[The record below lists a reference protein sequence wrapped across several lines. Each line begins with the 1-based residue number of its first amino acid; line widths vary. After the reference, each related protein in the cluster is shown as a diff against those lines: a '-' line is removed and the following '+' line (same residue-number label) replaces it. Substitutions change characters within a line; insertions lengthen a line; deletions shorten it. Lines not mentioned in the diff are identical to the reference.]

1 LLDDRD
7 RLSLLLVDAFEE
19 DAHLIRGLLSQ
30 GETGMPSAEVVMTA
44 DVEDGRRLASDPRFD
59 LVIVDSQ
66 IGEADGLELV
76 RQLRGARLETP
87 ILVLTGIGGEQ
98 TAVEALRAGATDYLS
113 KAGLKGS
120 ALRRSV
126 RYALDLARQGR
137 LRREAEGALKLRE
150 EQLLETQRLETV
162 ATLSGG
168 VAHEFNNLLN
178 IVIGYADMLRRKLP
192 EGDPLHRN
200 VDHILQASEKAAS
213 LTRQLLAFS
222 RNQVLQPSVL
232 DAAELLKSMEPVIR
246 SVVGRRV
253 DVVVQADAGGGRI
266 KADRSQMEHSLLSL
280 ALNAKDAMPEGGRLT
295 LALRDASADEL
306 AELHDPAAGAAAYVA
321 LSLVDN
327 GTGMSPEVQ
336 ARALEPFFT
345 TKGRANA
352 RGLGLSTVYG
362 IVRQS
367 GGQLK
372 LESQPGA
379 GTRVTLF
386 LPRLDRAGDAPG
398 ATPAPA
404 RCGGE
409 RILLVDDDAAM
420 RELLSESLRGE
431 GYSVE
436 VAASGSEALRA
447 AEAAVPPFDLLLT
460 DVMMPGMSGT
470 ELAARLRARRP
481 QARVVYMS
489 GATQE
494 ALRQR
499 DEAIDAP
506 FLWKPFSTEELT
518 HTVRRALDAR

>member
-1 LLDDRD
+1 VSDDG
-7 RLSLLLVDAFEE
+7 LSILLVDAAKE
-19 DAHLIRGLLSQ
+19 DALLIRELLCQ
-30 GETGMPSAEVVMTA
+30 GDSGMSPPELVLATDA
-44 DVEDGRRLASDPRFD
+44 EDGRRLAADTRFD

-76 RQLRGARLETP
+76 RQLRGTGLLTP
-87 ILVLTGIGGEQ
+87 ILVLTGTRGEQ

-113 KAGLKGS
+113 KSGLTDS

-126 RYALDLARQGR
+126 RYALDVARQVG
-137 LRREAEGALKLRE
+137 LRREAEAALKLRE
-150 EQLLETQRLETV
+150 EQLLETQRLDTV

-178 IVIGYADMLRRKLP
+178 IVIGYADILKRRLP
-192 EGDPLHRN
+192 EQDPLQKN
-200 VDHILQASEKAAS
+200 VEHILQASEKAAS

-253 DVVVQADAGGGRI
+253 EVVVQADAAGGRI
-266 KADRSQMEHSLLSL
+266 KADRSQIEHSLLSL

-295 LALRDASADEL
+295 LAVREANADEL
-306 AELHDPAAGAAAYVA
+306 GELRDPTASAGPYVVV
-321 LSLVDN
+321 SIVDS
-327 GTGMSPEVQ
+327 GTGMLPDVQ

-386 LPRLDRAGDAPG
+386 LPRVDRTGNAQAPPPSPRG
-398 ATPAPA
+398 
-404 RCGGE
+404 GGE

-436 VAASGSEALRA
+436 SAASGSEALRA
-447 AEAAVPPFDLLLT
+447 AEASEAPFDLLLT
-460 DVMMPGMSGT
+460 DVMMPGMGGT
-470 ELAARLRARRP
+470 ELAARLRALRP
-481 QARVVYMS
+481 SARVVYMS
-489 GATQE
+489 GATRE

-499 DEAIDAP
+499 EQAIDAP
-506 FLWKPFSTEELT
+506 FLWKPFSTEELGRA
-518 HTVRRALDAR
+518 VRQALDER